1 MRILKNTSEVNFAK
15 SDGLV
20 PAVIQDANTD
30 KVLMLGYMNAESLSK
45 TIEEGKVTFFS
56 RSKGRLWTK
65 GETSGNYLY
74 SQEILIDCDQDTL
87 LIKVKPVGPAC
98 HTGDDT
104 CFNEENVPSNVAF
117 IQYLADVIKA
127 RKADESGKSYT
138 KSLFDSGI
146 AKMAQKVGEEAVE
159 VVIEAMRD
167 NKELFKEEASDLL
180 FHYLVLIEGMGL
192 SLEDIVKVLAKRHQK

>member
-45 TIEEGKVTFFS
+45 TIEDGKVTFFS
-56 RSKGRLWTK
+56 RSKGRLWTQ